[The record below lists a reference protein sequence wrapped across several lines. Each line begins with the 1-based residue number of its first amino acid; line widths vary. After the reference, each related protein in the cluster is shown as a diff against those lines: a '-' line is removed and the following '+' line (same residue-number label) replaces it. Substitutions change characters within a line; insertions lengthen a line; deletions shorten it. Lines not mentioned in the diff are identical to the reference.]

1 MHSNCGGLFPESS
14 QEYRMK
20 IVVLGLWHLGCV
32 TAACSAKFARV
43 VGLDFDS
50 SNVASLRLGKAPI
63 FEPGLESLIQEGIR
77 SGSLSFETDAELA
90 CSGADL
96 LWVTHDTPVDGDDL
110 SDVWPV
116 FDGIGGCLQHLPT
129 RTIILISSQLPA
141 GTCRRLESMYPERRF
156 AYSPENLRLGQ
167 ALEIFLKPDRI
178 ILGTRTQA
186 DAEELRE
193 FLGHFSSN
201 IIAVRTESAEVI
213 KHAINSFLAASITL
227 MNEISRI
234 CEIVGADA
242 KEVERGLKSESRIGP
257 RAYLSPGG
265 PFAGGTLA
273 RDVVALTN
281 LAANHGE
288 SLVLLASIKAS
299 NDQHKLWA
307 LRRLQEELGSLK
319 GRAIA
324 VLGLTYKPG
333 TDTLRRSLA
342 IELCQALLEEGA
354 EIKAYDPAVDSM
366 PEELR
371 TIPLFHDIEKAI
383 DGADGIVVCTEWPQ
397 LLEVEWE
404 KTLTRA
410 SGRVVIDAN
419 GFIEQRVR
427 GIPGLVYRSVGRPR
441 NL

>member
-1 MHSNCGGLFPESS
+1 M
-14 QEYRMK
+14 
-20 IVVLGLWHLGCV
+20 
-32 TAACSAKFARV
+32 

-77 SGSLSFETDAELA
+77 SGSLSFETDAASA

-96 LWVTHDTPVDGDDL
+96 LWVTYDTPVDGDDL
-110 SDVWPV
+110 SDVSPV
-116 FDGIGGCLQHLPT
+116 LDGIDRCVKHLSSQA
-129 RTIILISSQLPA
+129 IILISSQLPA
-141 GTCRRLESMYPERRF
+141 GTCRRLESIYPGRRF
-156 AYSPENLRLGQ
+156 AYSPENLRLGR

-178 ILGTRTQA
+178 ILGTRTEA

-213 KHAINSFLAASITL
+213 KHGINSFLAASITF

-281 LAANHGE
+281 LAANNGE

-319 GRAIA
+319 GRVIAI
-324 VLGLTYKPG
+324 LGLTYKPG

-342 IELCQALLEEGA
+342 VELCQALLEEGA
-354 EIKAYDPAVDSM
+354 KIKAYDPAVDSM

-371 TIPLFHDIEKAI
+371 TIPLVRKIEEAI
-383 DGADGIVVCTEWPQ
+383 ESVDGIVVCTEWPQ

-404 KTLTRA
+404 KLLTRA
-410 SGRVVIDAN
+410 PGRVVIDAN

-427 GIPGLVYRSVGRPR
+427 DVPGLVYRSVGRPR
-441 NL
+441 NS

>member
-1 MHSNCGGLFPESS
+1 
-14 QEYRMK
+14 MK
-20 IVVLGLWHLGCV
+20 IAVLGLWHLGCV

-50 SNVASLRLGKAPI
+50 SDVASLRLGKAPI
-63 FEPGLESLIQEGIR
+63 FEPGLESLIKEGIR
-77 SGSLSFETDAELA
+77 SGSLSFETDAALA

-96 LWVTHDTPVDGDDL
+96 LWVTLDTPVDSDDL
-110 SDVWPV
+110 GDVSPV
-116 FDGIGGCLQHLPT
+116 FDGIGRCLRHLPSRAIT
-129 RTIILISSQLPA
+129 LISSQLPA
-141 GTCRRLESMYPERRF
+141 GSCRRLESMYPGRRF
-156 AYSPENLRLGQ
+156 AYSPENLRLGR
-167 ALEIFLKPDRI
+167 ALEIFLNPERI
-178 ILGTRTQA
+178 ILGTRTQE

-193 FLGHFSSN
+193 FLVHFSPN

-213 KHAINSFLAASITL
+213 KHAINSFLAASITF
-227 MNEISRI
+227 MNEIARI

-273 RDVVALTN
+273 RDVVTLTN
-281 LAANHGE
+281 LAANNGE

-307 LRRLQEELGSLK
+307 LRRLKEELGYLK
-319 GRAIA
+319 GRVIA

-342 IELCQALLEEGA
+342 VELCQALLEEGA

-366 PEELR
+366 PEELC
-371 TIPLFHDIEKAI
+371 TIPLFRKIEEAI
-383 DGADGIVVCTEWPQ
+383 DSVDGIVVCTEWPQ
-397 LLEVEWE
+397 LLEVDWE

-410 SGRVVIDAN
+410 
-419 GFIEQRVR
+419 QRT
-427 GIPGLVYRSVGRPR
+427 SDD
-441 NL
+441 

>member
-1 MHSNCGGLFPESS
+1 
-14 QEYRMK
+14 MK

-63 FEPGLESLIQEGIR
+63 FEPGLEPLIWEGMR
-77 SGSLSFETDAELA
+77 SGSLSFETDAVLA

-110 SDVWPV
+110 ADVSPV
-116 FDGIGGCLQHLPT
+116 FDGIGRCLQHLPT
-129 RTIILISSQLPA
+129 RAIVLISSQLPA
-141 GTCRRLESMYPERRF
+141 GTCRQLESMYPGRRF

-167 ALEIFLKPDRI
+167 ALVNFLKPDRI

-281 LAANHGE
+281 LATENGE

-319 GRAIA
+319 GKVIAI
-324 VLGLTYKPG
+324 LGLTYKPG

-342 IELCQALLEEGA
+342 VELCQSLLEEGA
-354 EIKAYDPAVDSM
+354 EIKAYDPAVSSM

-371 TIPLFHDIEKAI
+371 TIPLFHNIEEAVN
-383 DGADGIVVCTEWPQ
+383 GADGIVVCTEWPQ
-397 LLEVEWE
+397 LLEVQWE
-404 KTLTRA
+404 KALTRA
-410 SGRVVIDAN
+410 SGQVVIDAN

-427 GIPGLVYRSVGRPR
+427 GIPSLVYRSVGRPR

>member
-1 MHSNCGGLFPESS
+1 
-14 QEYRMK
+14 MK

-43 VGLDFDS
+43 VGLDFGF
-50 SNVASLRLGKAPI
+50 SNVASLRFGKAPI

-77 SGSLSFETDAELA
+77 SGSLSFETDPALA

-110 SDVWPV
+110 ADVSPV
-116 FDGIGGCLQHLPT
+116 FEAIGRCLQHLPA
-129 RTIILISSQLPA
+129 RAIVLISSQLPA
-141 GTCRRLESMYPERRF
+141 GTCRRLESMYPGRRF
-156 AYSPENLRLGQ
+156 AYSPENLRLGR
-167 ALEIFLKPDRI
+167 ALENFLKPDRI
-178 ILGTRTQA
+178 VLGTRTQA
-186 DAEELRE
+186 DAEELGE
-193 FLGHFSSN
+193 FLAHFCSN
-201 IIAVRTESAEVI
+201 IIVVRTESAEVI
-213 KHAINSFLAASITL
+213 KHAINSFLAASITF

-257 RAYLSPGG
+257 SAYLSPGG

-281 LAANHGE
+281 LAADNGE

-299 NDQHKLWA
+299 NDQHKFWA
-307 LRRLQEELGSLK
+307 LRRLEEELGSLK
-319 GRAIA
+319 GRVIA

-342 IELCQALLEEGA
+342 VELCQALLAGGA
-354 EIKAYDPAVDSM
+354 GIRAYDPAVDTM

-371 TIPLFHDIEKAI
+371 TIPLFHTIEEAI
-383 DGADGIVVCTEWPQ
+383 DSVDGIVVCTEWPQ

-410 SGRVVIDAN
+410 AGRVVIDAD
-419 GFIEQRVR
+419 GFIEQRVM

>member
-1 MHSNCGGLFPESS
+1 MRSNCAGSFRESFHKFC
-14 QEYRMK
+14 MK

-50 SNVASLRLGKAPI
+50 SDVASLRLGKAPI
-63 FEPGLESLIQEGIR
+63 FEPGLESLIREGIR
-77 SGSLSFETDAELA
+77 SGALSFETDAALA

-96 LWVTHDTPVDGDDL
+96 LWVTFDTPVDSDDL
-110 SDVWPV
+110 GDATPV
-116 FDGIGGCLQHLPT
+116 FDGIGRCLPHLPS
-129 RTIILISSQLPA
+129 RAIILISSQLPA
-141 GTCRRLESMYPERRF
+141 GSCRRLESMYPGRRF
-156 AYSPENLRLGQ
+156 AYSPENLRLGR
-167 ALEIFLKPDRI
+167 ALEIFLNPERI
-178 ILGTRTQA
+178 VLGTRTQA

-193 FLGHFSSN
+193 FLAHFSPN

-213 KHAINSFLAASITL
+213 KHAINSFLAASITF
-227 MNEISRI
+227 MNEIARI

-273 RDVVALTN
+273 RDVVTLTN
-281 LAANHGE
+281 LAANNGE
-288 SLVLLASIKAS
+288 SLVLLASIKPS

-307 LRRLQEELGSLK
+307 LRRLKEELGNLK
-319 GRAIA
+319 GRVIA

-342 IELCQALLEEGA
+342 VELCRALLEEGA
-354 EIKAYDPAVDSM
+354 EIKAYDPAVGSM

-371 TIPLFHDIEKAI
+371 TIPLFRKIEETV
-383 DGADGIVVCTEWPQ
+383 DSADGIVVCTEWPQ
-397 LLEVEWE
+397 LLEVEWGGI
-404 KTLTRA
+404 LGRA
-410 SGRVVIDAN
+410 QGRVMIDAN
-419 GFIEQRVR
+419 GFIEQRIS
-427 GIPGLVYRSVGRPR
+427 GIPNLVYRSVGRRR

>member
-1 MHSNCGGLFPESS
+1 
-14 QEYRMK
+14 MK

-63 FEPGLESLIQEGIR
+63 FEPGLEPLIWEGIR
-77 SGSLSFETDAELA
+77 SGSLSFETDAVFA

-110 SDVWPV
+110 ADVSPV
-116 FDGIGGCLQHLPT
+116 FDGIGRCLQHLPT
-129 RTIILISSQLPA
+129 RAIVLISSQLPA
-141 GTCRRLESMYPERRF
+141 GTCRQLESMYPGRRF

-167 ALEIFLKPDRI
+167 ALVNFLKPDRI

-281 LAANHGE
+281 LATENGE

-319 GRAIA
+319 GKVIAI
-324 VLGLTYKPG
+324 LGLTYKPG

-342 IELCQALLEEGA
+342 VELCQSLLEEGA
-354 EIKAYDPAVDSM
+354 EIKAYDPAVSSM

-371 TIPLFHDIEKAI
+371 TIPLFHNIEEAVN
-383 DGADGIVVCTEWPQ
+383 GADGIVVCTEWPQ
-397 LLEVEWE
+397 LLEVQWE
-404 KTLTRA
+404 KALTRA
-410 SGRVVIDAN
+410 SGQVVIDAN

-427 GIPGLVYRSVGRPR
+427 GIPSLVYRSVGRPR

>member
-1 MHSNCGGLFPESS
+1 
-14 QEYRMK
+14 MK

-32 TAACSAKFARV
+32 TAACSARFARV

-50 SNVASLRLGKAPI
+50 SNVASLSLGKAPI
-63 FEPGLESLIQEGIR
+63 LEPGLESLIEEGIR
-77 SGSLSFETDAELA
+77 SGSLSFETDAALA

-96 LWVTHDTPVDGDDL
+96 LWVTHDTPVDGDDFA
-110 SDVWPV
+110 DVSPV
-116 FDGIGGCLQHLPT
+116 FDGISRCLPHLPNQA
-129 RTIILISSQLPA
+129 IVLISSQVPA
-141 GTCRRLESMYPERRF
+141 GSCRRLESMHPGRRF
-156 AYSPENLRLGQ
+156 AYSPENLRLGR

-178 ILGTRTQA
+178 ILGTRTRA
-186 DAEELRE
+186 DAEELSE
-193 FLGHFSSN
+193 FLRHFSSN
-201 IIAVRTESAEVI
+201 IIPVRTESAEVI
-213 KHAINSFLAASITL
+213 KHAINSFLAASITF
-227 MNEISRI
+227 MNEVSRI

-281 LAANHGE
+281 LAADNGE
-288 SLVLLASIKAS
+288 SLVLLPSIKAS
-299 NDQHKLWA
+299 NDQHKFWA

-319 GRAIA
+319 GKVIA

-342 IELCQALLEEGA
+342 VELCHALLGEGA

-366 PEELR
+366 PGELN
-371 TIPLFHDIEKAI
+371 TIPLFHKIEEAI
-383 DGADGIVVCTEWPQ
+383 DSVDGIVVCTEWPQ

-404 KTLTRA
+404 KALTQA
-410 SGRVVIDAN
+410 LGRVVIDAN
-419 GFIEQRVR
+419 GFIAQRVV

-441 NL
+441 TL

>member
-1 MHSNCGGLFPESS
+1 
-14 QEYRMK
+14 MK

-32 TAACSAKFARV
+32 TAACSAKFAQV

-50 SNVASLRLGKAPI
+50 SNVANLRMGKGPI
-63 FEPGLESLIQEGIR
+63 FEPGLESLIQEGTR
-77 SGSLSFETDAELA
+77 SGALSFETDAALA
-90 CSGADL
+90 CADADL

-110 SDVWPV
+110 ADVAPI
-116 FDGIGGCLQHLPT
+116 FTGIGRCVQYLPS
-129 RTIILISSQLPA
+129 RAIVLVSSQLPA
-141 GTCRRLESMYPERRF
+141 GTCRRLESMYPGRRF
-156 AYSPENLRLGQ
+156 AYSPENLRLGR
-167 ALEIFLKPDRI
+167 ALEIFLNPDRI
-178 ILGTRTQA
+178 VLGTRTQA
-186 DAEELRE
+186 DAEELGE
-193 FLGHFSSN
+193 FLAHFSSN

-213 KHAINSFLAASITL
+213 KHAINSFLAASITF

-281 LAANHGE
+281 LAADNGE
-288 SLVLLASIKAS
+288 SLVLLASIKVS

-307 LRRLQEELGSLK
+307 LHRLQEELGSLK
-319 GRAIA
+319 ARVIA

-342 IELCQALLEEGA
+342 VELCRALLEEGA

-371 TIPLFHDIEKAI
+371 RVPLFHKIEEAI
-383 DGADGIVVCTEWPQ
+383 DGVDGIVVCTEWPQ
-397 LLEVEWE
+397 LLEFEWE
-404 KTLTRA
+404 KTLMRD
-410 SGRVVIDAN
+410 SGRVVIDAD
-419 GFIEQRVR
+419 GFIEQRLM

>member
-1 MHSNCGGLFPESS
+1 
-14 QEYRMK
+14 MK

-43 VGLDFDS
+43 VGLDFDFS
-50 SNVASLRLGKAPI
+50 TVRSLRLGKAPI
-63 FEPGLESLIQEGIR
+63 FEPGLESLIEEGIR
-77 SGSLSFETDAELA
+77 SGALSFETDAAVA

-110 SDVWPV
+110 ADVSPV
-116 FDGIGGCLQHLPT
+116 FDGISRCLPHLPNQA
-129 RTIILISSQLPA
+129 IVLISSQLPA
-141 GTCRRLESMYPERRF
+141 GSCRRLESIYPGRRF
-156 AYSPENLRLGQ
+156 AYSPENLRLGC
-167 ALEIFLKPDRI
+167 ALEIFFRPDRI
-178 ILGTRTQA
+178 ILGTRTRA
-186 DAEELRE
+186 DAQELRG

-213 KHAINSFLAASITL
+213 KHAINSFLAASITF
-227 MNEISRI
+227 MNEVSRI

-273 RDVVALTN
+273 RDVVALTS

-288 SLVLLASIKAS
+288 SLILLASIKAS
-299 NDQHKLWA
+299 NDQHKFWA

-319 GRAIA
+319 RKVIA

-333 TDTLRRSLA
+333 TNTLRRSLA
-342 IELCQALLEEGA
+342 VELCQALLEEGA
-354 EIKAYDPAVDSM
+354 QIKAYDPAVVSM

-371 TIPLFHDIEKAI
+371 AIPLFHEIEEAI
-383 DGADGIVVCTEWPQ
+383 DGVDGIVVCTEWPQ

-404 KTLTRA
+404 KILTQA
-410 SGRVVIDAN
+410 TGRLVIDAN
-419 GFIEQRVR
+419 GFIAQRAL

-441 NL
+441 SL